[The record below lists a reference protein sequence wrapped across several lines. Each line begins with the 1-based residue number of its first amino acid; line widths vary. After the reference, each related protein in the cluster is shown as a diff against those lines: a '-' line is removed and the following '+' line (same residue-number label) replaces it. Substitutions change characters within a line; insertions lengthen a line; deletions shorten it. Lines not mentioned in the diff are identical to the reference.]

1 MRRTK
6 AMTVL
11 IMCSSFSVFIVI
23 MAVFNKRA
31 KAVDNKSKRLKAI
44 KETYEVQLDESLE
57 KPFIQRIIIPFFITL
72 VKNVSNFLPKNTGN
86 DKNKKMENNLKLAGI
101 NIGIN
106 EYNATRLIFSGIL
119 FLIAIFFTVLFSFD
133 FSVSLLILL
142 VTLLGSVIGPNV
154 FLKIRISGR
163 KEEIRNELPDVMDL
177 LCVSMEAGLGFDSAL
192 IKIGERLYGVLVDE
206 LNIVHSEISLG
217 KPRRDALRSLS
228 ERNPVDELTT
238 FVASIIQAEKLGI
251 PIKNAL
257 VIQAQELRI
266 KRRQRAE
273 EKAMK
278 APVKMLIPLVIFVL
292 PVLFIVLLGPSILQV
307 VDQFGGI

>member
-1 MRRTK
+1 
-6 AMTVL
+6 MTVL